1 MSASAS
7 HLKILCGL
15 PAPFLVVMLSACGGG
30 GGPQV
35 SASVPSARV
44 FQLNVAQLAVS
55 STAISSA
62 IKVSGTVNNATV
74 IGSGTATE
82 SAVQASVFEGK
93 AALQKT
99 STLSMSR
106 LVDGKTSPLILTIT
120 SYFDSNY
127 LPLGTSGIEY
137 RVVMDQRSLPSTAKV
152 GEGDTAYIANR
163 YASISKADFL
173 GTVESTWALLSDTDT
188 TAILKITEITKD
200 LNGDM
205 TAQSVASYRITPFGG
220 VTRIG
225 KSTMDSVSHTNLV
238 VTY

>member
-7 HLKILCGL
+7 HLKILRGFSVPL
-15 PAPFLVVMLSACGGG
+15 LLFMLSACGGG
-30 GGPQV
+30 GGPQLSV
-35 SASVPSARV
+35 SVPSARV
-44 FQLNVAQLAVS
+44 FQLKAAQTAVF
-55 STAISSA
+55 STASVSA

-93 AALQKT
+93 AALQKA
-99 STLSMSR
+99 STLSMNR

-127 LPLGTSGIEY
+127 LPLGSSGIEY
-137 RVVMDQRSLPSTAKV
+137 QVVMDQRGLPLTAKV
-152 GEGDTAYIANR
+152 GEGGTAYIANR

-188 TAILKITEITKD
+188 TAILNITEIAKD

-205 TAQSVASYRITPFGG
+205 TAQSVARYRITPFGG
-220 VTRIG
+220 VTRLGQI
-225 KSTMDSVSHTNLV
+225 TMDSVSHTNLV
-238 VTY
+238 VSY